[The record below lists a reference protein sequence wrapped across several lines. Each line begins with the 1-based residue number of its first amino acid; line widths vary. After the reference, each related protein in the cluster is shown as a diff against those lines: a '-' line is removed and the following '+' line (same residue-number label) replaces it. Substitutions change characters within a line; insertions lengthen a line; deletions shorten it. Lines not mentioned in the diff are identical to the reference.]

1 MILFFVLLL
10 LFRFWSDWRL
20 GEKFVLGQKIKLSY
34 CLSDQPFYSKT
45 NQTFYYQNHFS
56 KLKIVVPIDPRFD
69 FGDCLEIIGEIV
81 DCPKSS
87 RTDRC
92 LLNPLISQFNNQKEP
107 RVLAGF
113 LTKKL
118 RFFREKMAESFL
130 GAMPSPESDLLSGI
144 VLGLKQQLGPD
155 FYRQLRLTGTLHIVV
170 ASGYN
175 FSLIG
180 ERPVNFLAFFLGRLP
195 AVVLGIFLVWLYVG
209 IVGFEPPVIRAA
221 IMLSFLF
228 LAQLAGRKFDRWR
241 VLAATVYLM
250 LFFKPDLIADV
261 SFQLSLTALIGVM
274 LGDSLFGKL
283 KKIPVFGSGLAATL
297 SAQLLVLPVICWHFG
312 ATSLIAPLVNALILP
327 LIPWITG
334 IGFVSLAF
342 LWSPFLNKII
352 LLGLYPLLWWSVL
365 VVESLSRVP
374 KAEFSL
380 KINGY
385 QVIFYYLVFF
395 FLFHKLSSKKEQGK
409 QRRKGDGSFSQGSNN
424 SSGQPF

>member
-1 MILFFVLLL
+1 MTLFLILLL

-20 GEKFVLGQKIKLSY
+20 GEKFVLNRQIKLSY
-34 CLSDQPFYSKT
+34 CLTDQPFYNKT
-45 NQTFYYQNHFS
+45 SQTFYYQNHFS

-81 DCPKSS
+81 TCPKPSS
-87 RTDRC
+87 TDRC
-92 LLNPLISQFNNQKEP
+92 LLNPIISRFYTEKDP
-107 RVLAGF
+107 RVFKGILI
-113 LTKKL
+113 KKL
-118 RFFREKMAESFL
+118 RLLRQKMANSFL
-130 GAMPSPESDLLSGI
+130 MAMPSPESDLLSGI
-144 VLGLKQQLGPD
+144 VLGLKQQLGPE

-180 ERPVNFLAFFLGRLP
+180 ERPVNFLSFFLGRLP
-195 AVVLGIFLVWLYVG
+195 SVVLGIFLVWLYVG

-228 LAQLAGRKFDRWR
+228 LAQLLGRKFNRWR
-241 VLAATVYLM
+241 VLAATIYLM

-283 KKIPVFGSGLAATL
+283 KKIPVFGSELAATL
-297 SAQLLVLPVICWHFG
+297 SAQLLVLPIVCWHFG
-312 ATSLIAPLVNALILP
+312 TTSLIAPLVNALILP

-365 VVESLSRVP
+365 VVESLSRAP

-380 KINGY
+380 RINGF
-385 QVIFYYLVFF
+385 QVVFYYLVLF
-395 FLFHKLSSKKEQGK
+395 FLFHKLSSKEGRQKDGK
-409 QRRKGDGSFSQGSNN
+409 NKIDFSQKDKAIS
-424 SSGQPF
+424 